1 MRPFIMLDITKDP
14 IEFRCPHCKKVIL
27 TCSKDNPSKETTP
40 NKCPK
45 CDGEIDNTGAQPYT
59 NNKE

>member
-1 MRPFIMLDITKDP
+1 MLDITKDP

-45 CDGEIDNTGAQPYT
+45 CEGEIDNTGAQPYT